1 MKYFVT
7 VQIEEQIVVEAD
19 SEREAVKEALLSF
32 DATAHDP
39 EIIDVWSNEDDY

>member
-7 VQIEEQIVVEAD
+7 IKVEEQIVVEAD
-19 SEREAVKEALLSF
+19 SEQEAVKEALLSF